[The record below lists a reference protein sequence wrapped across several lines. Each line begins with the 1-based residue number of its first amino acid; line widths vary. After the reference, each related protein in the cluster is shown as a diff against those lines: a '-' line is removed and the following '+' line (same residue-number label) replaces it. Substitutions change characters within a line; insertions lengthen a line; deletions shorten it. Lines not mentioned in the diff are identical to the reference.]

1 MKILMINV
9 VCGIRSTGRMCTDLA
24 SVLEEQGHEVKIA
37 YGRENVPEQFQ
48 KYAVRI
54 GNDRDVKLHGG
65 KARVLDGAGFGSRQ
79 ATIRFMEWVKKFD
92 PDVIH
97 LHNLHGYYIHIGI
110 LFEYLRNCGK
120 KIIWTLH
127 DCWSFTGHCV
137 YFDYAGCGKW
147 KTGCGKCPQK
157 KEYPSCIGVGA
168 SKRNYQ
174 RKKSLFTGIPSLTL
188 VTPSRWLSGLVK
200 QSFMAEYKVRVI
212 PNGVDTKVFRP
223 TENRLRE
230 KYRLAD
236 KKVVLG
242 IAAVWDRR
250 KGLEDFV
257 KLSERLPAE
266 YQIVLVGVTKEQAA
280 SLPDTMVTIEKTD
293 HPKELAAWYTLAD
306 VFVNPTLEDN
316 YPTTNLES
324 IACGTPVVTY
334 DTGGSSESAGMFGV
348 SVPKKDIDQLAEA
361 VQAAGQIRP
370 GRVNVDYRNTVKKY
384 LEIYREMEET

>member
-48 KYAVRI
+48 RYAVRI
-54 GNDRDVKLHGG
+54 GNDRDVKLHGV
-65 KARVLDGAGFGSRQ
+65 KARVLDEAGFGSRQ
-79 ATIRFMEWVKKFD
+79 VTIRFIQWVREFD

-110 LFEYLRNCGK
+110 LFDYLRSCGK

-137 YFDYAGCGKW
+137 YFDYAGCDKW

-157 KEYPSCIGVGA
+157 KEYPSCIGMGA

-174 RKKSLFTGIPSLTL
+174 RKKRLFTGIPSLTL

-200 QSFMAEYKVRVI
+200 QSFMDEYEVRVI
-212 PNGVDTKVFRP
+212 PNGVDTNIFKP
-223 TENRLRE
+223 TESSLRE
-230 KYRLAD
+230 KYKLAD

-242 IAAVWDRR
+242 VAAVWDRR

-257 KLSERLPAE
+257 NLSKRLPAK

-280 SLPDTMVTIEKTD
+280 FLPDTMVTIEKTD
-293 HPKELAAWYTLAD
+293 NPKELAAWYTLAD
-306 VFVNPTLEDN
+306 VFMNPTLEDN
-316 YPTTNLES
+316 YPTTNLEA
-324 IACGTPVVTY
+324 IACGTPVITY
-334 DTGGSSESAGMFGV
+334 DTGGSAESAGMFGI
-348 SVPKKDIDQLAEA
+348 SVLKKDIEQLAKAIRE
-361 VQAAGQIRP
+361 AGQLRP
-370 GRVNVDYRNTVKKY
+370 GRVEVDSSSAVEKY
-384 LEIYREMEET
+384 LRIYREM

>member
-79 ATIRFMEWVKKFD
+79 ATIRFIEWVKKFE

-97 LHNLHGYYIHIGI
+97 LHNLHGYYIHMEI

-157 KEYPSCIGVGA
+157 KEYPSCIGLGA

-200 QSFMAEYKVRVI
+200 QSFMAEYEVRVI
-212 PNGVDTKVFRP
+212 PNGVDTKVFRS

-230 KYRLAD
+230 KYKLAD

-242 IAAVWDRR
+242 VAAVWDRR

-257 KLSERLPAE
+257 KLSKRLPAE
-266 YQIVLVGVTKEQAA
+266 YQIVLAGVTKEQAA

-293 HPKELAAWYTLAD
+293 NPKELAAWYTLAD

>member
-79 ATIRFMEWVKKFD
+79 ATIRFIEWVKKFE

-97 LHNLHGYYIHIGI
+97 LHNLHGYYIHMEI

-157 KEYPSCIGVGA
+157 KEYPSCIGLGA

-200 QSFMAEYKVRVI
+200 QSFMAEYEVRVI

-230 KYRLAD
+230 KYKLAD

-242 IAAVWDRR
+242 VAAVWDRR

-257 KLSERLPAE
+257 KLSKRLPAE
-266 YQIVLVGVTKEQAA
+266 YQIVLAGVTKEQAA

-293 HPKELAAWYTLAD
+293 NPKELAAWYTLAD